1 MNTMRSDWLWDRKIG
16 ISEARDILKNPKDSR
31 FILTASLLLA
41 RKAEPKEVFKCLNPM
56 LFCENWQMI
65 KKRMKQDKWNL
76 QRIIFWQAIYE
87 KLLEKY
93 RKSGLWFNNKKEP
106 AVPRDPFFNII
117 GEDIRKAR
125 KKAGLSQH
133 GLARKAGMSQQ
144 LISRIEK
151 GRENTSLITLKKI
164 ASAFGKDVSITFL

>member
-1 MNTMRSDWLWDRKIG
+1 MRGDWLWDRKIG
-16 ISEARDILKNPKDSR
+16 ISEARNILKDPLDSR

-56 LFCENWQMI
+56 LFCKNWQVI
-65 KKRMKQDKWNL
+65 KKRMNQDKWNL
-76 QRIIFWQAIYE
+76 DRIIFWQAIYE

-93 RKSGLWFNNKKEP
+93 RKSGRWFSNKEP
-106 AVPRDPFFNII
+106 SVPRDPFFNII
-117 GEDIRKAR
+117 GEDIRKVR

-151 GRENTSLITLKKI
+151 GRENISLITLKKI
-164 ASAFGKDVSITFL
+164 ASALGKDVSIAFC

>member
-1 MNTMRSDWLWDRKIG
+1 MRGGWLWDRKIG

-41 RKAEPKEVFKCLNPM
+41 RKAEPKEVFKYLNPM
-56 LFCENWQMI
+56 LFCKNWQMI
-65 KKRMKQDKWNL
+65 KKKMKQDKWDL
-76 QRIIFWQAIYE
+76 DRIIFWQAIYE

-93 RKSGLWFNNKKEP
+93 RKSGLWLSNKEP
-106 AVPRDPFFNII
+106 SVPRDPFFNII

-133 GLARKAGMSQQ
+133 GFARKAGMSQQ

-151 GRENTSLITLKKI
+151 GRENISLITLKKI
-164 ASAFGKDVSITFL
+164 ASALGKDVSITFL